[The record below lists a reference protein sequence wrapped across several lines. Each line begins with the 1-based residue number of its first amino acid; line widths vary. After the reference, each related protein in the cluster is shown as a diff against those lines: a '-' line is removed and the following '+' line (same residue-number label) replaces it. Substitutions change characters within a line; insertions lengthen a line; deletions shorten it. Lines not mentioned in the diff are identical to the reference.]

1 MCGGFEFS
9 KRTLIGLNIIYI
21 FVAFLLIGVAAAAK
35 KAAILQSLPVVGGIV
50 ACGVF
55 LLFIA
60 IVGLY
65 GAIKQHQVALFFYMV
80 VLFSIFVIQFS
91 VACASLA
98 ASTEDELEIMEK
110 IWNKSSTA
118 AEGDFEKNL
127 DCCGWATKPV
137 TVNGTVAHCSAAC
150 VTPGNNGTQNYDNC
164 HTCKETV
171 EDKIDYAFNS
181 SGGVG
186 LFFAFTEI
194 IGTILA
200 YRFRNLANPRITPPG
215 NVYDSPPSGIT
226 IS

>member
-1 MCGGFEFS
+1 VRREQNRSKMCGGFEFS

-110 IWNKSSTA
+110 IWNKTSTNA
-118 AEGDFEKNL
+118 QGDFETNL
-127 DCCGWATKPV
+127 DCCGWAKIPTGNETCPAACG
-137 TVNGTVAHCSAAC
+137 TAGINGT
-150 VTPGNNGTQNYDNC
+150 TNYVNC

-186 LFFAFTEI
+186 LFFAFTEFVGI
-194 IGTILA
+194 WLA
-200 YRFRNLANPRITPPG
+200 VRFRNAKNPRAYPG
-215 NVYDSPPSGIT
+215 DFL
-226 IS
+226 